1 MANSIDLSQFHEIF
15 FEESYEGLESMEAG
29 LLKLDRGSTEPEV
42 VNTVFRA
49 AHSIKGS
56 AGTFGFSQISDYT
69 HVVETLLDEVR
80 ANTREVTKD
89 FIDVMLTSVDFMRQ
103 MIDNTKAGKEIEESQ
118 VEAKIKVLQE
128 FASSGV
134 LEHQST
140 PAPVANT
147 STTKDADQSEDTSLQ
162 DSTTSSTTSSTSTGE
177 SNAKVTKTDITGDS
191 ATASLD
197 RKWLVAF
204 KPNIEMMLTGNDP
217 FRFLRELSTLGVCKV
232 SVNTRNLPDWE
243 IFDPEYCYLSWE
255 IELVADVDRSVILE
269 IFEWIVDDC
278 ELNVDLISGETKRQ
292 RELAIEIERQPE
304 PVNKVSTPYIAQE
317 SARSG
322 GEAIDDRNQEA
333 TSIRVNIDKVDNLVN
348 LVGELVITQSILHQ
362 FTLEEGE
369 VDAEKLQDG
378 LVQLERNTRE
388 LQEETMRIRM
398 LPIDSVF
405 QRLPR
410 LIRDLSGSLGKKVE
424 LKMRGN
430 QTEVDKTVLEKI
442 GDPLMHLIRNAMDH
456 GLETPD
462 ERIRKGKP
470 ETGLVDVNAYH
481 EGGNIIIE
489 VMDDGAGLNR
499 DKILEKARKRG
510 TIKSEEDVSDAQL
523 YRMILMPGFTTADQL
538 SDVSG
543 RGVGLDVVNK
553 NISDLGGSVDVSS
566 VSGAGSIFTIKLPL
580 TLAIVDSQLVRVG
593 NETLIIP
600 LLSIIKSLQIE
611 DKHHGDIAG
620 ETPVYRFEDEYI
632 PVIHLDKSFN
642 IHIEEEDKER
652 ILVVVDVGQKVG
664 LLANEVVGL
673 QQVVIKTLESNF
685 KQIEGIAGATILGD
699 GKVAM
704 IVDIGGLIRLE
715 EARSYELLA
724 EHS

>member
-29 LLKLDRGSTEPEV
+29 LLKMDRGSTEPEV

-56 AGTFGFSQISDYT
+56 AGTFGFSKISDYT

-80 ANTREVTKD
+80 ANTREVTKGL
-89 FIDVMLTSVDFMRQ
+89 IDVMLTSVDYMRK
-103 MIDNTKAGKEIEESQ
+103 MIDNTKAGKEIEDSQ
-118 VEAKIKVLQE
+118 LEAKIKVLQE

-134 LEHQST
+134 LDHQST
-140 PAPVANT
+140 AIPASNART
-147 STTKDADQSEDTSLQ
+147 AKDADPSKDVTPK
-162 DSTTSSTTSSTSTGE
+162 DFTRTGE
-177 SNAKVTKTDITGDS
+177 SNTQVKAGDTIT
-191 ATASLD
+191 SLQY
-197 RKWLVAF
+197 RKWLVVF
-204 KPNIEMMLTGNDP
+204 KPNVEMMLTGNDP
-217 FRFLRELSTLGVCKV
+217 FRFLRELNTLGVCKV

-243 IFDPEYCYLSWE
+243 TFDPEYCYLSWE
-255 IELVADVDRSVILE
+255 IELVADVDREVIVE

-278 ELNVDLISGETKRQ
+278 VLTVDLMSGES
-292 RELAIEIERQPE
+292 REQTEPVMEIERQAE
-304 PVNKVSTPYIAQE
+304 PMNKVSTPYTEQG
-317 SARSG
+317 SAKMG
-322 GEAIDDRNQEA
+322 GESIEDRNQET

-362 FTLEEGE
+362 FTLDDSE
-369 VDAEKLQDG
+369 VDAERLQDG
-378 LVQLERNTRE
+378 LIQLERNTRE

-470 ETGLVDVNAYH
+470 ETGLVDINAYH

-510 TIKSEEDVSDAQL
+510 IIKSEDDVSDAQL

-543 RGVGLDVVNK
+543 RGVGMDVVNK

-673 QQVVIKTLESNF
+673 QQVVIKTLESNY

-724 EHS
+724 EHSA